1 MISWEYSLL
10 ALKKWQR
17 FFCFA
22 TRPTVE
28 SSSAMWIQD
37 VSSCEF
43 FFLWRNFRCGNTNL
57 HNCHNFQ
64 MSVSYDE
71 HQFENT
77 FHNWITILSS
87 TLVNFSSP
95 VFGCMRMALCM
106 LNFIKLSIFQRLSR
120 KHTSIRVYLAEC
132 LYTVVIQMWSKSAFD
147 LYAIVSF
154 NDALCHTIFVCWAK
168 MESVL
173 KWRLSIL
180 QICRHFACSG
190 FSHEFFSTKRCFYHF
205 KWVNIAWSLCFHFG
219 FFSLFIIWNW
229 LKSDLCILLLA
240 KRINCVKLQ

>member
-1 MISWEYSLL
+1 MCW
-10 ALKKWQR
+10 A
-17 FFCFA
+17 
-22 TRPTVE
+22 
-28 SSSAMWIQD
+28 D
-37 VSSCEF
+37 
-43 FFLWRNFRCGNTNL
+43 FFLWRNFRFGNTNL

-106 LNFIKLSIFQRLSR
+106 LNFIRLSIFQRLSR
-120 KHTSIRVYLAEC
+120 KHTSIRVYLTQC

-154 NDALCHTIFVCWAK
+154 NDALCHTIFVCW
-168 MESVL
+168 L
-173 KWRLSIL
+173 KWNLCQSEGYRYCKSVVIL
-180 QICRHFACSG
+180 LIQD
-190 FSHEFFSTKRCFYHF
+190 
-205 KWVNIAWSLCFHFG
+205 SLTNSFQRIVV
-219 FFSLFIIWNW
+219 FIISKWIS
-229 LKSDLCILLLA
+229 LDLSVFISVFLSLHQLELIEKWFMHYCRQNESTL
-240 KRINCVKLQ
+240 